1 MQKNIPSIFQLL
13 RNEFG
18 AQNWWPGETP
28 FEVMV
33 GAVLAQQ
40 TSWKNVEKAINNL
53 KKEGALSPSSLNKI
67 PLERIKQ
74 LIKPAGFYNIKTER
88 LKALTEYFIKQ
99 YNGSISQMQKNTV
112 AKLRKELL
120 SIKGIGKETADSILL
135 YALDKKIF
143 VVDAYTIRML
153 HRTGILN
160 SADYDKLRKIFEI
173 NLKKCKINGY
183 STIDVFKEMH
193 ALIVELGKRYC
204 KKIPICTECPLNKIC
219 KKKGV

>member
-13 RNEFG
+13 RNESG

-33 GAVLAQQ
+33 GAILAQQ

-143 VVDAYTIRML
+143 VVDAYTIRIL